1 MCSSSSA
8 SFLAG
13 TGVGTALSLRPL
25 QSWGGVEMLGRYK
38 KTPRKFPGEPVADT
52 VLPPQEAWV
61 QSLVRELRS
70 CMPWGTAKKGDS

>member
-25 QSWGGVEMLGRYK
+25 HSWGGAEMLGRYQ
-38 KTPRKFPGEPVADT
+38 KTPRKFPGGPVADT
-52 VLPPQEAWV
+52 VLPGGVGSIP
-61 QSLVRELRS
+61 
-70 CMPWGTAKKGDS
+70 G